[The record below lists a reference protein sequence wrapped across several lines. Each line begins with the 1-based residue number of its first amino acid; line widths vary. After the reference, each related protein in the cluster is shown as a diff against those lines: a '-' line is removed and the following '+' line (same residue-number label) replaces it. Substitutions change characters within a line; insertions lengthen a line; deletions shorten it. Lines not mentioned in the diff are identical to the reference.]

1 MMRDEEGGGWLVDIV
16 LNGKDWE
23 EWESG
28 LEKECWKWYFV
39 VIFLEGITGMGVLFQ
54 LGVG

>member
-1 MMRDEEGGGWLVDIV
+1 MMNMMRNEKGGGWLVDIV

-28 LEKECWKWYFV
+28 LEKEC
-39 VIFLEGITGMGVLFQ
+39 
-54 LGVG
+54 